1 MISSPPP
8 YYNFKRVPA
17 VLATPYDFGNPLPY
31 IGLDTSEGSAATPQ
45 RTAEHAA
52 PVH

>member
-31 IGLDTSEGSAATPQ
+31 IGLDNPEGAAATPQ
-45 RTAEHAA
+45 RTAGEPA
-52 PVH
+52 PAH

>member
-31 IGLDTSEGSAATPQ
+31 IGLDSAEGALATPQ
-45 RTAEHAA
+45 RTSGEPAGAH
-52 PVH
+52 